1 MLGVCLQQPGGGG
14 AQGGRAVLQQPPSV
28 GERYE
33 EDHQDQHHEGHK
45 AADNHGQ
52 DGLVPLLGVLL
63 DLGLGQLLDWL
74 EEGHHGDVQRL
85 AHPELVPD
93 LHPDRV
99 GGAWREQRSEASERE
114 LIKVCQNF
122 AEMSGLLCVN
132 PQRLI

>member
-28 GERYE
+28 GERDE
-33 EDHQDQHHEGHK
+33 QDHQDQHHEGHE

-52 DGLVPLLGVLL
+52 DGLVPLLSVLL

-85 AHPELVPD
+85 ADTELVPD
-93 LHPDRV
+93 LHPDCV
-99 GGAWREQRSEASERE
+99 GGAWREKSRGQSQ
-114 LIKVCQNF
+114 V
-122 AEMSGLLCVN
+122 SGN
-132 PQRLI
+132 